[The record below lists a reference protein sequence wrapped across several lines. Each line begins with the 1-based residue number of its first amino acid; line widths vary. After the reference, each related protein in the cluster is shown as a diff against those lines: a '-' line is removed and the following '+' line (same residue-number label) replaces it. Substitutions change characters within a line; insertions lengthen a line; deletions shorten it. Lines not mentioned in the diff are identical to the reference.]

1 MKIIKA
7 LFVSV
12 LTIFSFSFAMLLI
25 KPEEAVKEV
34 FPDAKIEKKN
44 ILITRAKKAKISK
57 ITKKPLKSSIFTAYI
72 ARKNGKVIGYAL
84 LHSHRIRTKNEVALI
99 SFDKDCNVIDTE
111 IIAFYEPPE
120 YIPSDKWQKN
130 FEGKN
135 KDNLPVL
142 RQNIP
147 NITGATLSTQGLTT
161 GVREAIAICE
171 VVLKEQ
177 FK

>member
-1 MKIIKA
+1 M
-7 LFVSV
+7 LVG
-12 LTIFSFSFAMLLI
+12 FSFATLLI
-25 KPEEAVKEV
+25 KPEDAVKEV
-34 FPDAKIEKKN
+34 FPGAKIEKKN
-44 ILITRAKKAKISK
+44 ILIPKAKKVLISK
-57 ITKKPLKSSIFTAYI
+57 ISRKPLKSSIFTVYI
-72 ARKNGKVIGYAL
+72 AKEDNKVLGYAI
-84 LHSHRIRTKNEVALI
+84 LHSHKVRTKNEVALI

-147 NITGATLSTQGLTT
+147 NITGATLSTQALTT

-171 VVLKEQ
+171 IVLKEQ